1 MIRLYYVPGGANMV
15 VHAVLEHIGT
25 PYELKPVNSD
35 SGETQSEEFLELSPD
50 GRVPALV
57 DGRVIM
63 HESSA
68 IAMYLADRFSDAGLV
83 PDIDPD
89 RSRYYL
95 WMVLLGNTVE
105 EALLRWYHPDDYVV
119 GAPEQAAVKLA
130 AEVRLTELWGR
141 VDDALDDR
149 SYLTGNTMTTA
160 DLMLFMLCFWS
171 RRMKMPPSRW
181 DNISTWLQDMQ
192 DQECIRAMMSQ
203 EGLAWGFAS

>member
-1 MIRLYYVPGGANMV
+1 MIRLFYTPGGANMV

-35 SGETQSEEFLELSPD
+35 SGENRSEEFLELSPD

-68 IAMYLADRFSDAGLV
+68 IVMYLSDRFSDAGLV

-89 RSRYYL
+89 RSRYYM

-105 EALLRWYHPDDYVV
+105 EALLRW
-119 GAPEQAAVKLA
+119 
-130 AEVRLTELWGR
+130 
-141 VDDALDDR
+141 
-149 SYLTGNTMTTA
+149 
-160 DLMLFMLCFWS
+160 
-171 RRMKMPPSRW
+171 
-181 DNISTWLQDMQ
+181 
-192 DQECIRAMMSQ
+192 
-203 EGLAWGFAS
+203 